1 MIKQYNFY
9 MLIAHTL
16 DVNININIT
25 IT

>member
-16 DVNININIT
+16 DVNINIT